1 MQNGFQWV
9 ADAEWLAAAECQSR
23 RYALAGFERAA
34 LRPLP
39 LGGGGGG
46 STWCATPAPYLRVP
60 KDCTIVDTREEHAHI
75 ELDKYRWRDAL
86 RKFDG
91 NDRNAADAGARNACD
106 VRVRDDADLGNI
118 LADA

>member
-1 MQNGFQWV
+1 MITGLRYIKHAGSAGAN
-9 ADAEWLAAAECQSR
+9 ADNAGR
-23 RYALAGFERAA
+23 TGAL
-34 LRPLP
+34 LR
-39 LGGGGGG
+39 GDSNRGI
-46 STWCATPAPYLRVP
+46 TWCATRAPCLRVH

-75 ELDKYRWRDAL
+75 ELNKYRWRDAL

-91 NDRNAADAGARNACD
+91 NDRNASGAGARNACD